1 MSNPWPP
8 YYGHPAVRFG
18 LGWRYVTAQEL
29 AALQKTNTKT
39 KKHMKRQDYFPT
51 RTTAQIPW
59 LENFREKIA
68 GYTATLGLNAT
79 KVADAVASA
88 RFVVYILSQWL
99 PAVRAFGPACTQ
111 AMEEALTGTGVAPVV
126 LPTFTAPALP
136 TTPTPAVVPV
146 PPGALNRIFDLV
158 EELKEADGY
167 TTAIGE
173 DLGVIGAEDTS
184 VHLSPV
190 MELKVLQGAPCQ
202 CVEVRFVKYG
212 HMGVYIESRRNGGA
226 WEFLA
231 IDTESPYTD
240 ERPLLV
246 AGAPEIR
253 EYRARFWDKGE
264 ANGEWTDVARVTVA
278 P

>member
-1 MSNPWPP
+1 
-8 YYGHPAVRFG
+8 
-18 LGWRYVTAQEL
+18 
-29 AALQKTNTKT
+29 
-39 KKHMKRQDYFPT
+39 MKRQNYYPS
-51 RTTAQIPW
+51 RTAAQIPW
-59 LENFREKIA
+59 LENFREKIG

-88 RFVVYILSQWL
+88 RFIVYILSQWL

-111 AMEEALTGTGVAPVV
+111 SVEAILSGTGVAPVV
-126 LPTFTAPALP
+126 LPTFTAPPLP

-146 PPGALNRIFDLV
+146 PPGALDRIFDLV

-167 TTAIGE
+167 NTTIGE
-173 DLGVIGAEDTS
+173 DLGVIGAEDTA
-184 VHLSPV
+184 VHPAPE
-190 MELKVLQGAPCQ
+190 MELRVLQGAPCQ

-226 WEFLA
+226 WEMLA
-231 IDTESPYTD
+231 IDTESPYAD

-246 AGAPEIR
+246 AGTPEIR